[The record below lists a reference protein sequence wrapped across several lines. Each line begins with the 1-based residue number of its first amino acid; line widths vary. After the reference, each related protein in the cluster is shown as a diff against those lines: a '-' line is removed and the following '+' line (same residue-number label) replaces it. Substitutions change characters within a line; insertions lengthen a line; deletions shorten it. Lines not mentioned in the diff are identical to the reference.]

1 MKLIEH
7 DYDKYTGLWVQ
18 TIEILKGKKRS
29 ALYGS
34 VAMDDSRT
42 RYAIAFDASFY
53 GIDLLL
59 SASFYGIDLLLSVG
73 CYSIMIGLGLKWTH
87 E

>member
-7 DYDKYTGLWVQ
+7 DYDQYTGLWVQ
-18 TIEILKGKKRS
+18 TVQILKGKKRS

-42 RYAIAFDASFY
+42 RYAIAFDASAY
-53 GIDLLL
+53 GIELLL
-59 SASFYGIDLLLSVG
+59 SAGY
-73 CYSIMIGLGLKWTH
+73 YSIVMGLGLKWTH

>member
-7 DYDKYTGLWVQ
+7 DCDKYTGLWVQ

-59 SASFYGIDLLLSVG
+59 SVG
-73 CYSIMIGLGLKWTH
+73 YYSIVIGLGLKWTH

>member
-7 DYDKYTGLWVQ
+7 DYDRYTGLWVQ
-18 TIEILKGKKRS
+18 TVEILKGKKRS

-59 SASFYGIDLLLSVG
+59 SAGY
-73 CYSIMIGLGLKWTH
+73 YSIVIGLGLKWTH